1 MIENYND
8 RVSFARNWLVKQWQ
22 LFCLSLSFFSRI
34 PIPASTPY
42 SSEKMNRSGRYFAL
56 VGALIALLC
65 CFAYTIFNAFL
76 PVSVSVLLMMVFSL
90 LLTGAFHED
99 GLTDLADG
107 VGGGM
112 TVERRLTIMKDSRIG
127 TYGASA
133 LIMALLSK
141 WLLLSEILI
150 SPLASFGFTLAVFVA
165 AHTVSRSVAASLIY
179 DMTYVSDIDA
189 SKSKPLANKQTRSEL
204 LFLIGCGVVS
214 SLLLGFT
221 TAFCIW
227 VVAIVFRRVFK
238 YWLIQRL
245 GGFTGDSLGAA
256 QQVMEIL
263 IYVVVLALMP
273 VLHI

>member
-1 MIENYND
+1 M
-8 RVSFARNWLVKQWQ
+8 RQSWLVIQWQ

-65 CFAYTIFNAFL
+65 CIVYAMFSAFL
-76 PVSVSVLLMMVFSL
+76 PVAVSVLLMMIFSL

-112 TVERRLTIMKDSRIG
+112 TIERRLTIMKDSRIG

-150 SPLASFGFTLAVFVA
+150 LPHASSFGFSLAVFVA
-165 AHTVSRSVAASLIY
+165 AHTVSRSIAASLIY
-179 DMTYVSDIDA
+179 DMSYVSDIDV
-189 SKSKPLANKQTRSEL
+189 SKSKPLANKQTRPEL

-214 SLLLGFT
+214 SLFLGLMS
-221 TAFCIW
+221 AFCIW
-227 VVAIVFRRVFK
+227 VVAIIFRRLFK
-238 YWLIQRL
+238 YWLIKRL

-256 QQVMEIL
+256 QQIMEIL
-263 IYVVVLALMP
+263 IYIVVLALMP
-273 VLHI
+273 VLHF